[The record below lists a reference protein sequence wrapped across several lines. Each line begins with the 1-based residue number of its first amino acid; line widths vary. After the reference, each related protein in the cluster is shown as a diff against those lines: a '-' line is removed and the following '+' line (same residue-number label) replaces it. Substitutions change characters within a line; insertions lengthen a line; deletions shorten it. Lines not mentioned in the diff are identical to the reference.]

1 MANSSKSTQLQIRI
15 SGAEKAALRRL
26 ARQSGLDM
34 STYVLQRV
42 FPPAAGQFQ
51 EAARELARSEDPSYA
66 LAELHSLLAN
76 LGTPELKTAVGAAPG
91 AALDDFS
98 GNYLAALVESA
109 CGQRNIPIPAW
120 TRGIQPLRQ
129 PYFASNL
136 FSLRKYLLTS
146 APAAFRRR
154 NLFVD
159 SDVGSRV

>member
-1 MANSSKSTQLQIRI
+1 MAHSTKSTHLQIRV
-15 SGAEKAALRRL
+15 SGAEKAELRRR

-42 FPPAAGQFQ
+42 FPPAEARFQ
-51 EAARELARSEDPSYA
+51 EAARELAKSEDPSYP
-66 LAELHSLLAN
+66 LAEIHSLLAN
-76 LGTPELKTAVGAAPG
+76 LGTSELKSAIGAAPA
-91 AALDDFS
+91 AALDEFS

-109 CGQRNIPIPAW
+109 CGQRNIPVPGW
-120 TRGIQPLRQ
+120 TKSIAPLRQ
-129 PYFASNL
+129 PYFATDTI
-136 FSLRKYLLTS
+136 SLRQYLLTH